1 MTWPNNQTR
10 RLHIDQREFL
20 WHLNG
25 NRIERDVRITVGTR
39 QGRFFLFIDPY
50 AHDFEITPANI
61 RRAVQWALRAGWSP
75 DRGPTRSLAYS
86 MEKQEFFWLA
96 EACKFAYQMERNHP
110 AD

>member
-1 MTWPNNQTR
+1 MTWPKKQTR

-20 WHLNG
+20 WRLNG

-39 QGRFFLFIDPY
+39 QGIFFLFIDPY

-86 MEKQEFFWLA
+86 MEIQDFIWLA
-96 EACKFAYQMERNHP
+96 QECKFAYQMERNDS